1 MNRPD
6 TWGIDG
12 DIIVYSVGFASEAA
26 PVAFALHSVKV
37 MVQDILDSC
46 GAKNGIVYLTGD
58 DNYRIQHAHPDF
70 PYKGNRKDS
79 KKPRHIGAIRDYMV
93 EHMDAV
99 VAEGEEAD
107 DLLGIGAVQH
117 GHGIATLDKDLNG
130 IEGYHYNWKKK
141 EVYVVSPESADIFF
155 YKQLLTG
162 DATDNIPGLYK
173 MVGVKATQKVIE
185 PLYELETPEEMYA
198 YVRDQYLIGY
208 DKVGMCPDERETIVD
223 NWLSH
228 IGKCLWIRREA
239 GELWDDPTASTEN

>member
-1 MNRPD
+1 
-6 TWGIDG
+6 
-12 DIIVYSVGFASEAA
+12 
-26 PVAFALHSVKV
+26 
-37 MVQDILDSC
+37 
-46 GAKNGIVYLTGD
+46 
-58 DNYRIQHAHPDF
+58 
-70 PYKGNRKDS
+70 
-79 KKPRHIGAIRDYMV
+79 
-93 EHMDAV
+93 MDAV

-239 GELWDDPTASTEN
+239 GELWDAPTASTEN